1 MRIVIVAR
9 CAAVELQESVVT
21 KAVATGSSVE
31 GSSNSLRAA
40 ALRRRR
46 REAEISSDAC
56 NRGEVSRC
64 LRRVSAQTGGSPGT
78 SLGESLAGVHHAIMS
93 TERQSCTSGGEPIT
107 RPVLLLE
114 LLSRL
119 VGGIVGWLWLDGETQ
134 RADLTAADF
143 LVRGSVAVGVFAVL
157 LWLIFR

>member
-1 MRIVIVAR
+1 MASDSRLAR
-9 CAAVELQESVVT
+9 ARYPEHEKSHF
-21 KAVATGSSVE
+21 ATVLSPS
-31 GSSNSLRAA
+31 RATPPIYPT
-40 ALRRRR
+40 R
-46 REAEISSDAC
+46 
-56 NRGEVSRC
+56 SR
-64 LRRVSAQTGGSPGT
+64 
-78 SLGESLAGVHHAIMS
+78 LGERRTAVMYVG
-93 TERQSCTSGGEPIT
+93 CEPIT

>member
-1 MRIVIVAR
+1 MHLANNSPGRLSSACCLGR
-9 CAAVELQESVVT
+9 HPKAPDGHGFCGQLAEL
-21 KAVATGSSVE
+21 SSAHDHRKTLI
-31 GSSNSLRAA
+31 GGGSLRHSRSGMASRGDA
-40 ALRRRR
+40 MHLR
-46 REAEISSDAC
+46 
-56 NRGEVSRC
+56 NGE
-64 LRRVSAQTGGSPGT
+64 PD
-78 SLGESLAGVHHAIMS
+78 
-93 TERQSCTSGGEPIT
+93 RQLCTSGGEPIT

>member
-1 MRIVIVAR
+1 VTPAQAPGHSQAQE
-9 CAAVELQESVVT
+9 AA
-21 KAVATGSSVE
+21 K
-31 GSSNSLRAA
+31 
-40 ALRRRR
+40 R
-46 REAEISSDAC
+46 RE
-56 NRGEVSRC
+56 
-64 LRRVSAQTGGSPGT
+64 
-78 SLGESLAGVHHAIMS
+78 S
-93 TERQSCTSGGEPIT
+93 TTNDRQLCTSGGEPIT
-107 RPVLLLE
+107 RPVLLFE